1 MSLDNIDRR
10 RFLRIKF
17 PFTIHLYPVGSQPIS
32 AYAED
37 ISIGGVKVTIHEKF
51 DVPSIIKLELYV
63 KLRPIN
69 CNGKIT
75 WIKERES
82 EFLEGETL
90 YDIGIEF
97 QELKP
102 EEKEAIKERLDIVI
116 QDREAKR
123 EIKD

>member
-1 MSLDNIDRR
+1 MESTNHNIYLCSSIQDIGASSEELK
-10 RFLRIKF
+10 FKNTNIYLEEDLIISGSIKF
-17 PFTIHLYPVGSQPIS
+17 
-32 AYAED
+32 ED
-37 ISIGGVKVTIHEKF
+37 SC
-51 DVPSIIKLELYV
+51 S
-63 KLRPIN
+63 IN